1 MATKRHLEED
11 EIEKQLICD
20 SDSDC
25 WTEEEADRVLDRE
38 FEDEDEPHEPFH
50 GSGPAIR

>member
-1 MATKRHLEED
+1 MATKRRLGED

-25 WTEEEADRVLDRE
+25 WTEEEAEHILDRE
-38 FEDEDEPHEPFH
+38 FEDEED
-50 GSGPAIR
+50 